1 MFLAQPV
8 IKKEAT
14 KCEKKQCIL
23 NATMVWADAAH
34 ASSFYVKKL
43 RSKRRFFQ
51 LSELSPN
58 IAIASSADGV
68 RIVETT
74 ATT

>member
-1 MFLAQPV
+1 M
-8 IKKEAT
+8 
-14 KCEKKQCIL
+14 
-23 NATMVWADAAH
+23 
-34 ASSFYVKKL
+34 
-43 RSKRRFFQ
+43 RRTRRRFTLKSYAVNDVFFQ